1 VCVHILRKTNIM
13 IPKPQSN
20 FLSVKCGKCGEKR
33 IVFSYSTADI
43 YCKSCGQLIAEK
55 TGSKANILGEVLNT
69 LD

>member
-1 VCVHILRKTNIM
+1 M
-13 IPKPQSN
+13 IPKPHSN

>member
-1 VCVHILRKTNIM
+1 M
-13 IPKPQSN
+13 IPKPRSN
-20 FLSVKCGKCGEKR
+20 FLAVKCGKCGEKR
-33 IVFSYSTADI
+33 IIFNYSTSNI